1 MKHSCVYTRL
11 FVFNILYTATVRGFH
26 CAQGNYILPF
36 PRNPSIGRVKYRFEF
51 ILSTLSA
58 YPNNSRKA
66 SSTRLTG
73 TTSIPFVAV
82 CSKDLT
88 LPSGIRMRLKPS
100 FAASDTR

>member
-11 FVFNILYTATVRGFH
+11 FVLNILYTRTMRGFH

-36 PRNPSIGRVKYRFEF
+36 PRNPSIGRIKYRFEF
-51 ILSTLSA
+51 ILSTLSI

-66 SSTRLTG
+66 SSTLLTG

>member
-1 MKHSCVYTRL
+1 MKHSCVYTKL
-11 FVFNILYTATVRGFH
+11 FVFNILYTATMRGFH
-26 CAQGNYILPF
+26 CAQDNYILPF
-36 PRNPSIGRVKYRFEF
+36 PINPSIGRIKYRFEF

-66 SSTRLTG
+66 SSTLLTG

-88 LPSGIRMRLKPS
+88 LPSGIRIRLKPS

>member
-1 MKHSCVYTRL
+1 MKHSCIYTRL
-11 FVFNILYTATVRGFH
+11 FVFNILYTRTMRGFH

-36 PRNPSIGRVKYRFEF
+36 PINPSIGRIKYRFEF
-51 ILSTLSA
+51 ILTLSA